1 MVKLESNRIK
11 LFVGAVCVFAAGS
24 TIAQTK
30 WDMPTGYAPTNFHT
44 ENVKQFA
51 ADVEKASGGKLIE
64 NHRPRQWLA
73 FQTERNQARGAIRAS
88 AGR

>member
-1 MVKLESNRIK
+1 MVTLESNRIK
-11 LFVGAVCVFAAGS
+11 LYVGAVCVFAAGS

-51 ADVEKASGGKLIE
+51 AECVITVSTVFCIVSPNAY
-64 NHRPRQWLA
+64 P
-73 FQTERNQARGAIRAS
+73 
-88 AGR
+88 